1 MTVCSQSA
9 TLTKRPKPTATADTR
24 NATNKKI
31 TIQAGGMCSK
41 AHTQP
46 ASTGQAAANSAA
58 FRRHQ
63 AAIPNP
69 SMRPT
74 LP

>member
-1 MTVCSQSA
+1 MTVRSQSA
-9 TLTKRPKPTATADTR
+9 TLTKRPKPTATADAR
-24 NATNKKI
+24 NAAHRKI
-31 TIQAGGMCSK
+31 TIQAGDMCSK
-41 AHTQP
+41 AHAQT
-46 ASTGQAAANSAA
+46 ASTGQATANSAA

-63 AAIPNP
+63 AAVPNP

>member
-1 MTVCSQSA
+1 MIVRSQSA

-24 NATNKKI
+24 NAANKKI
-31 TIQAGGMCSK
+31 AAQVSGMCSK
-41 AHTQP
+41 AHAQM